1 MGTQSKGNA
10 VRITLVINPV
20 ASSVT
25 RRARVVIQK
34 ALAADHTLT
43 VIETARKG
51 HASRLARGSAKNGAQ
66 VVVAL
71 GGDGTINEVANGLLD
86 QDCAMVP
93 LPGGSTNVFARAVGY
108 PNDAI
113 EATGVLLEALA
124 AENIKPIGVG
134 LANDRAF
141 LFHVGAGFDAA
152 VVQKVEERG
161 PLKRY
166 IGHPLFIASTI
177 ATWLRGVDRKN
188 PWFSIEADDGQ
199 RVEHSQLAVALNC
212 NPYTYLG
219 NRPLDLAPE
228 STVHNPLSIIGLSS
242 LALHRLMPAA
252 IKAIRTDEGIGNGR
266 STTHWSNIL
275 GATIT
280 GHRPFPYQLDGEFLD
295 PVDMLRLD
303 HRPNA
308 VNLVFPVGR
317 PTDEQQPQANQ
328 KDLHPRPVNLS
339 SNLLPDQVSR

>member
-1 MGTQSKGNA
+1 M
-10 VRITLVINPV
+10 RITLIINPV

-34 ALAADHTLT
+34 ALAADHHLT

-51 HASRLARGSAKNGAQ
+51 HASRLARGSAKSGAE
-66 VVVAL
+66 VVVSL
-71 GGDGTINEVANGLLD
+71 GGDGTVNEVANGLLD
-86 QDCAMVP
+86 QDCALVP
-93 LPGGSTNVFARAVGY
+93 LPGGSTNVFARAIGY

-124 AENIKPIGVG
+124 HQNIRRCGVG

-166 IGHPLFIASTI
+166 IGHPLFVASTV
-177 ATWLRGVDRKN
+177 ATWLKGVDRKN
-188 PWFSIEADDGQ
+188 PWFSIESDDGQ
-199 RVEHSQLAVALNC
+199 KVDNAQLAVALNC
-212 NPYTYLG
+212 NPYTFLG

-228 STVHNPLSIIGLSS
+228 STLDNPLSIIGLSS
-242 LALHRLMPAA
+242 LALHRLLPAA
-252 IKAIRTDEGIGNGR
+252 AKAIRSDEGIGDGR
-266 STTHWSNIL
+266 STSHWKSVT

-295 PVDMLRLD
+295 PVDELRLD
-303 HRPNA
+303 HRPDGIQ
-308 VNLVFPVGR
+308 LVLPVS
-317 PTDEQQPQANQ
+317 TE
-328 KDLHPRPVNLS
+328 
-339 SNLLPDQVSR
+339 